1 MLRKETGFTLIELMI
16 TVAIV
21 GILAAIALPSYRN
34 YVMRG
39 HRDEAETVMLQVAQ
53 EQERYYTMNNT
64 YNWSATQVSPLGA
77 TGSSILYNI
86 TVASGTAPAG
96 FLVQAVPASG
106 SSQSPD
112 TQCGTL
118 TLDSLGNKG
127 SSGSYATADCWK

>member
-53 EQERYYTMNNT
+53 EQERYYTMNNQ
-64 YNWSATQVSPLGA
+64 YNIGATQVSPLGA

-86 TVASGTAPAG
+86 TVASGTAPSG
-96 FLVQAVPASG
+96 FQVNAVPANA
-106 SSQSPD
+106 QSPD

-118 TLDSLGNKG
+118 TLDALGNKG